1 MIRKTIVITGGA
13 SGIGKSISLL
23 YLEDNYNVCIIDN
36 STDSSNNLN
45 EDVDYYYGDISNEF
59 QMRNVFKSIGDKYG
73 SIDIL
78 VNNAGKQ
85 KISSFENM
93 SISSFKDIVNNNLNG
108 MFICTKLAYK
118 YMKNGSKILNILS
131 VHHFKPRVNKYH
143 YDVSKAGISLLTK

>member
-45 EDVDYYYGDISNEF
+45 EDADYYYGDISNEF

-73 SIDIL
+73 SIDVL

-85 KISSFENM
+85 KI
-93 SISSFKDIVNNNLNG
+93 
-108 MFICTKLAYK
+108 
-118 YMKNGSKILNILS
+118 
-131 VHHFKPRVNKYH
+131 
-143 YDVSKAGISLLTK
+143 